1 MSDATTFTAEQVE
14 EQVKERLA
22 AAKAEQ
28 DVAFKALWKE
38 AKDAKERAKAFADLG
53 DPAEVKDR
61 LARITEM
68 EAEAKAAKAGITSEQ
83 LTKMRAEI
91 RADLEKDYAKY
102 KAQAET
108 NAAKVREL
116 QLDSVVKAQMAKNGV
131 RADRIDPLF
140 KLTRDE
146 YDLTDDGVPMLR
158 DRPGTELGKYISA
171 ELVTVYPEF
180 FEGTGSSG
188 GGASKSAGG
197 AGGGARNIAA
207 NDGAAF
213 LANLEGIAKGKVT
226 VS

>member
-1 MSDATTFTAEQVE
+1 MSDETFTQEQVE
-14 EQVKERLA
+14 EMVKERLA

-28 DVAFKALWKE
+28 DKAFKSLWEEAKE
-38 AKDAKERAKAFADLG
+38 AKRRAQAFADLG
-53 DPAEVKDR
+53 DPDEVKGR

-83 LTKMRAEI
+83 LTKMRSEI
-91 RADLEKDYAKY
+91 RAELEKDYAKF
-102 KAQAET
+102 KEQAEV
-108 NAAKVREL
+108 NARKVREL

-158 DRPGTELGKYISA
+158 DRPGTEIGKYISGD
-171 ELVTVYPEF
+171 LVKAYPEF

-188 GGASKSAGG
+188 GGASKSASG

-207 NDGAAF
+207 DDAAAF
-213 LANLEGIAKGKVT
+213 LANLEGIAKGTVKV
-226 VS
+226 S